1 MPGDRGNR
9 YRQMAGMVLSR
20 SLLQRAIAR
29 STRVSGNGR
38 TGTFLIKE
46 GGYWESIS
54 RIDPAVTRMEE
65 FGYFFSAHDGAGDR
79 RRKRLH
85 IDGVLRKTEY
95 VVAPEMVQF
104 LRVETAF
111 CRDAA
116 RCDCGCDNSSY
127 I

>member
-9 YRQMAGMVLSR
+9 YRQMAGLVLSR
-20 SLLQRAIAR
+20 SLLQRTIDR
-29 STRVSGNGR
+29 STRVSGYGR

-85 IDGVLRKTEY
+85 IDGVLRNDRVWGCTGDGTIF
-95 VVAPEMVQF
+95 PCGSRCSQGRSS
-104 LRVETAF
+104 LRL
-111 CRDAA
+111 RL
-116 RCDCGCDNSSY
+116 R
-127 I
+127 